1 MPNSRQNLISQSSF
15 LSGQKERIGGGMSAK
30 RSTITG
36 AAFKKGTSQE
46 SSENIGNRVSNN
58 ERKITLLKNIIKARK
73 GNVDKKIGRGS
84 TFEGILNSIASTVDS
99 IRDTLIG
106 REDFDKDQQEN
117 ARRKQ
122 EEEDRL
128 KQEKDAEKDKFQG
141 LKKIGDKV
149 IAPVKSLWEK
159 IFGFI
164 TTIFFGKILM
174 GLLDWVANKDNQKKI
189 GSFVKFIGTWWP
201 ALVAA
206 VLLFGTG
213 FGGLVA
219 GLVGAAVAAIPS
231 LIAAG
236 AALAKFIA
244 LNPVVAA
251 LSAAALA
258 GGAFALSKVMGG
270 KGKEGDNKKED
281 LPIEAGTKGKDF
293 NEGGFVSGPEGRDRV
308 PAKLTAGEFVM
319 TKGAVEKYGVD
330 TLAGMNAAAGG
341 TNRPRGG
348 RYNTG
353 GEVNARFDMNTG
365 KGFINE
371 KEVPMDEYMK
381 FQNMS
386 SKEKLMQYGTEI
398 LGQDPNKSILPE
410 NENPSMKGSD
420 EGGKGSSPMKVGDK
434 SGENMDKNLEKE
446 KQENKEK
453 AVPIYNSRGRIIGYK
468 KVKEVELS
476 KDQKTKSADGI
487 SKPVSK
493 AKNAVMAYNAAKD
506 EGVNA
511 ASNAGLGGGAGN
523 AVPSFEAG
531 LMRDPSKIRT
541 LGIMIL

>member
-1 MPNSRQNLISQSSF
+1 MPNSRQNLISQSPF
-15 LSGQKERIGGGMSAK
+15 LSRQRERIGGGMSAK

-58 ERKITLLKNIIKARK
+58 ERKITLLKNIIKAQK
-73 GNVDKKIGRGS
+73 IKIGEKLKSLTPEGQQGS
-84 TFEGILNSIASTVDS
+84 LKAILTSIAGTVDS
-99 IRDTLIG
+99 IRESLIG
-106 REDFDKDQQEN
+106 RQQFDEGQQED
-117 ARRKQ
+117 ARIKQ
-122 EEEDRL
+122 ETQDRL
-128 KQEKDAEKDKFQG
+128 KQEKDAEKEKWAE
-141 LKKIGDKV
+141 LRKKVGDKV
-149 IAPVKSLWEK
+149 LAPVKSLWEK

-164 TTIFFGKILM
+164 ATIFFGKILM

-244 LNPVVAA
+244 MNPVVAA

-270 KGKEGDNKKED
+270 GKKDGDNKN
-281 LPIEAGTKGKDF
+281 IEGGIKGENF
-293 NEGGFVSGPEGRDRV
+293 HEGGFVSGPEGRDRV

-319 TKGAVEKYGVD
+319 SKGAVEQYGVD

-341 TNRPRGG
+341 TNRPTAG

-353 GEVNARFDMNTG
+353 GEVT
-365 KGFINE
+365 KGFSTYNE
-371 KEVPMDEYMK
+371 EW
-381 FQNMS
+381 Q
-386 SKEKLMQYGTEI
+386 
-398 LGQDPNKSILPE
+398 
-410 NENPSMKGSD
+410 KGGWA
-420 EGGKGSSPMKVGDK
+420 E
-434 SGENMDKNLEKE
+434 
-446 KQENKEK
+446 
-453 AVPIYNSRGRIIGYK
+453 
-468 KVKEVELS
+468 
-476 KDQKTKSADGI
+476 
-487 SKPVSK
+487 
-493 AKNAVMAYNAAKD
+493 
-506 EGVNA
+506 
-511 ASNAGLGGGAGN
+511 
-523 AVPSFEAG
+523 
-531 LMRDPSKIRT
+531 
-541 LGIMIL
+541 

>member
-219 GLVGAAVAAIPS
+219 GLVGAAAAAIPS

-319 TKGAVEKYGVD
+319 TKGAVEQYGVYSCR
-330 TLAGMNAAAGG
+330 NECS
-341 TNRPRGG
+341 RRG
-348 RYNTG
+348 N
-353 GEVNARFDMNTG
+353 
-365 KGFINE
+365 
-371 KEVPMDEYMK
+371 
-381 FQNMS
+381 
-386 SKEKLMQYGTEI
+386 
-398 LGQDPNKSILPE
+398 
-410 NENPSMKGSD
+410 
-420 EGGKGSSPMKVGDK
+420 
-434 SGENMDKNLEKE
+434 
-446 KQENKEK
+446 
-453 AVPIYNSRGRIIGYK
+453 
-468 KVKEVELS
+468 
-476 KDQKTKSADGI
+476 
-487 SKPVSK
+487 
-493 AKNAVMAYNAAKD
+493 
-506 EGVNA
+506 
-511 ASNAGLGGGAGN
+511 
-523 AVPSFEAG
+523 
-531 LMRDPSKIRT
+531 
-541 LGIMIL
+541 